1 MTEKIY
7 GLTEKRRGLYEV
19 PIEYTKRG
27 KMIVHADSD
36 EAATQNALDPM
47 SVSLPVDDE
56 VVMGSLHIPFEKE
69 NAPLHIR
76 FKELPKWL

>member
-7 GLTEKRRGLYEV
+7 GLSEKRRGLYEV

-27 KMIVHADSD
+27 KMIVHADSYE
-36 EAATQNALDPM
+36 EAIQNALDPM
-47 SVSLPVDDE
+47 SGSLPVDDE
-56 VVMGSLHIPFEKE
+56 VVMGSQHIPFEKE

-76 FKELPKWL
+76 FKELPKLL

>member
-27 KMIVHADSD
+27 KMIVHADSYE
-36 EAATQNALDPM
+36 EAIQNALDPM
-47 SVSLPVDDE
+47 SGSLPVDDE
-56 VVMGSLHIPFEKE
+56 VVMGSLHIPFDK
-69 NAPLHIR
+69 
-76 FKELPKWL
+76 

>member
-27 KMIVHADSD
+27 KMIVYADSYE
-36 EAATQNALDPM
+36 EAIQNALDPM
-47 SVSLPVDDE
+47 SGSLPVDDE
-56 VVMGSLHIPFEKE
+56 VVMGSQHIPFEKE
-69 NAPLHIR
+69 NAPFHIR
-76 FKELPKWL
+76 FKEPPKWL

>member
-7 GLTEKRRGLYEV
+7 GLSEKRRGLYEV

-27 KMIVHADSD
+27 KMIVHADSYE
-36 EAATQNALDPM
+36 EAIQNALDPM
-47 SVSLPVDDE
+47 SGSLPVDDE

-69 NAPLHIR
+69 NSPLHIR

>member
-27 KMIVHADSD
+27 KMIVHADSYE
-36 EAATQNALDPM
+36 EAIQNALDPM
-47 SVSLPVDDE
+47 SGSLPVDDE
-56 VVMGSLHIPFEKE
+56 VVMGSQHIPFEKG

-76 FKELPKWL
+76 FKEPPKWL